1 MARKNLGEKRAEKL
15 AQLDVLKVQIA
26 AMEEKAAKRLGKLAV
41 KAGLADLN
49 LKDAELVRGFEE
61 LAARFRERAGNGAGQ
76 GAQTPQSDGHTG
88 EAV

>member
-15 AQLDVLKVQIA
+15 AQLDVLKAQIA

-61 LAARFRERAGNGAGQ
+61 LATRFRERAGNGASQ
-76 GAQTPQSDGHTG
+76 GAQAPQSDGHAG